1 MAEETENVSSNTS
14 DRVGLPIGNNQKGVK
29 KLGMIPLM
37 ALIVGS
43 SVGGGIFNATTGIAK
58 SAGPGIALL
67 SWLIVGA
74 GILLLVLSINNIIK
88 RTPQLVK
95 DNPALKGSL
104 EDGGLVG
111 YADAGFGRFWG
122 LMSGW
127 GYWLSAWLGNVAFAA
142 LLLAAFGGLD
152 IANGNGGLI
161 LESESWFV
169 AGNIMPFMFV
179 SLIMWFLVLL
189 VARGV
194 QSAAIINAIVLVA
207 KFVPLLL
214 VLIMCFVAFK
224 SGIFTETFWKN
235 IAATD
240 FGMEEVPLWGALSG
254 GFMTMI
260 WCFVGI
266 EGACMF
272 ADKAK
277 NPKSVS
283 KATNMGFIILL
294 IIYMALSVLPYGV
307 FNQTELA
314 DLPSPALAYILQ
326 EAFGGSNA
334 GIYIVNIG
342 LIISLLGAWLS
353 WTLLPV
359 QTLEV
364 MEKQG
369 YIPERFGK
377 KNEAGVP
384 VFSLVVTTIC
394 AQVFMLVFL
403 FPKLAIADTPPYDF
417 FVYMCGNAI
426 LVTWLFAAL
435 YQIKIAISESNVA
448 KIALNIGIGILA
460 VAFQIFMILAVGGW
474 LFMTM
479 FITYVPAFGL
489 YYAKRK
495 KEVETKRREAAK
507 IGSEVAEKDKKLFT
521 MMEIAFMAIITIV
534 AIVSVI
540 LVATETVDIW
550 AVI

>member
-1 MAEETENVSSNTS
+1 MSNESVSVAT
-14 DRVGLPIGNNQKGVK
+14 DEQGDGVGLPIGNNQKGSK
-29 KLGMIPLM
+29 KLGLIPLM

-43 SVGGGIFNATTGIAK
+43 SVGGGIFNATTGIAG

-67 SWLIVGA
+67 SWLVVGA
-74 GILLLVLSINNIIK
+74 GILLLVLAINNIIK
-88 RTPQLVK
+88 RTPALIEA
-95 DNPALKGSL
+95 NPALEGSL
-104 EDGGLVG
+104 KDGGLVG

-142 LLLAAFGGLD
+142 LLLSAFGGL
-152 IANGNGGLI
+152 GGTGGLI
-161 LESESWFV
+161 SGENASWFE

-189 VARGV
+189 VTRGI
-194 QSAAIINAIVLVA
+194 QSAAIINAVVLIA
-207 KFVPLLL
+207 KFVPLIL

-224 SGIFTETFWKN
+224 SGVFTAGFWQN
-235 IAATD
+235 VAGND
-240 FGMEEVPLWGALSG
+240 MFGANGADNWASLSG

-283 KATNMGFIILL
+283 KATNMGFILL
-294 IIYMALSVLPYGV
+294 LVIYMALSVLPYGV
-307 FNQTELA
+307 FSQAELA
-314 DLPSPALAYILQ
+314 DLDAPALGYVLQ
-326 EAFGGSNA
+326 EAFGGSSA
-334 GIYIVNIG
+334 GLYIVNIG

-364 MEKQG
+364 MEKQS
-369 YIPERFGK
+369 YIPQRFAK

-403 FPKLAIADTPPYDF
+403 FPKLAIADTAPYDF
-417 FVYMCGNAI
+417 FVYLCGNAI

-435 YQIKIAISESNVA
+435 YQIRISVKEKNTGKLILNTAIGV
-448 KIALNIGIGILA
+448 LA
-460 VAFQIFMILAVGGW
+460 AAFQIFMILAVGGW
-474 LFMTM
+474 LFLTM

-489 YYAKRK
+489 FYARRK
-495 KEVETKRREAAK
+495 KDVANKIAEANAN
-507 IGSEVAEKDKKLFT
+507 GTTLESKDKKLFT
-521 MMEIAFMAIITIV
+521 TLEVVFMSIVTMV
-534 AIVSVI
+534 AIVSVA
-540 LVATETVDIW
+540 LVASGTVDIW